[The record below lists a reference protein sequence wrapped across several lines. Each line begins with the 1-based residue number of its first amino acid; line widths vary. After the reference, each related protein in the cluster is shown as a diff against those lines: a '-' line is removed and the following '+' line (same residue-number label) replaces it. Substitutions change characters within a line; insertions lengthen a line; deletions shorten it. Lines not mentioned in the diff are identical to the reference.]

1 MRTNF
6 LAMFAAVVAGA
17 VAASCAALADPP
29 KPPPGNALSGKGI
42 AAIKCNG
49 CHAIEKGAT
58 VSPNIKAPPFA
69 VVAASKLATVREV
82 DAWLQ
87 HSHPDMPDL
96 GLDAGQRGDV
106 IAYLQ
111 SLNPKEPMQ

>member
-1 MRTNF
+1 MIKTRRS
-6 LAMFAAVVAGA
+6 AFAAMVAGA
-17 VAASCAALADPP
+17 VLASSAALADPP
-29 KPPPGNALSGKGI
+29 KPPPGSALAGKGI
-42 AAIKCNG
+42 ATIKCTG
-49 CHAIEKGAT
+49 CHAVEKGAT

-69 VVAASKLATVREV
+69 VVAESKLSSVREV

-87 HSHPDMPDL
+87 HAHPDMPDL
-96 GLDAGQRGDV
+96 GLNAGQRGDV